1 MENLFKKAVYTGVG
15 LVTSTAEK
23 YQSQIDE
30 LVEKGKLSEEE
41 GKKIVDGLF
50 NDFDQKK
57 EDFEGRLKNIVDK
70 VVGSFDFASRNEIAT
85 LKAKVAELE
94 AKLEAPVKKAP
105 AKRTTTRKATPKKTT
120 TAKKEA

>member
-1 MENLFKKAVYTGVG
+1 MENLFKKVVYTGVG

-41 GKKIVDGLF
+41 GKKVVDGLF

-57 EDFEGRLKNIVDK
+57 EDFEGRLKTIVNK
-70 VVGSFDFASRNEIAT
+70 VVGSFDFASRSEIAT
-85 LKAKVAELE
+85 LKTKVAELE
-94 AKLEAPVKKAP
+94 AQLEAPVKKAP
-105 AKRTTTRKATPKKTT
+105 VKRATRKATPKKTT